1 LAVDDLVENLAVM
14 AVMERLQSGI
24 HYLTHQ
30 EQERVATRL
39 DVCLAEYRCFHRDTQ
54 LSGELLDRTAY
65 QKQLRENRERAGY
78 VVDISRLVNFS
89 ELVDGKRKRAV
100 LIDRQ
105 QAEGMGLDLSG
116 FWR

>member
-1 LAVDDLVENLAVM
+1 
-14 AVMERLQSGI
+14 ME
-24 HYLTHQ
+24 
-30 EQERVATRL
+30 
-39 DVCLAEYRCFHRDTQ
+39 
-54 LSGELLDRTAY
+54 
-65 QKQLRENRERAGY
+65 QLRENQERGGY

-100 LIDRQ
+100 LIDRH